1 MRLAAR
7 SSYTGHRVETAC
19 GKELIKMLPYP
30 LYPID
35 VYFSYTAMETYMVIR
50 SLKARRTTK

>member
-1 MRLAAR
+1 MAAR